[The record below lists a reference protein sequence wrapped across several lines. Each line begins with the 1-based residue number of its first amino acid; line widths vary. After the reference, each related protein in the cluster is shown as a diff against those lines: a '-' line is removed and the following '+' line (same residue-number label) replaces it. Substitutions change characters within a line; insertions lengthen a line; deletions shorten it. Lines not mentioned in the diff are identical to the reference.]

1 MTVHRIGPTP
11 ELVDD
16 IPEHAATSHALRLAE
31 RAIPVFPCKPDNK
44 APYTEHGFHDASRDE
59 AQIRAWWRQYPEAL
73 IGVPTGLKL
82 VVLDLDLQHREAQEW
97 YGRANLPP
105 SRTHVTRSGGRHLL
119 FQPHPAVKNT
129 AGKIWPHVDTR
140 GLGGY
145 IIWWPATGLEI
156 MHAGVLEPVPAWI
169 IKRLNPPERSNIAT
183 RAVRRVLRG
192 DRDLEPLC
200 LEIMR
205 ARNGERNCITFWA
218 ACRLAEHVRN
228 GQLGRWDM
236 IGLVVEAASR
246 NGLPRNEAHKIALSA
261 LRTERAAS

>member
-1 MTVHRIGPTP
+1 MTVHR
-11 ELVDD
+11 ELVAR
-16 IPEHAATSHALRLAE
+16 HAAPSPSAVDHALKLAGQGL
-31 RAIPVFPCKPDNK
+31 RGLPVQASDKK
-44 APYTEHGFHDASRDE
+44 PYTEHGFHDASRDE

-73 IGVPTGLKL
+73 IGVPTGLKF
-82 VVLDLDLQHREAQEW
+82 VVLDLDLQHVEAQEW

-105 SRTHVTRSGGRHLL
+105 TRTHITRSGGRHLL
-119 FQPHPAVKNT
+119 FQPHIAVKNT

-145 IIWWPATGLEI
+145 VIWWPAAGLPM
-156 MHAGVLEPVPAWI
+156 MHGGVLEPVPAWI
-169 IKRLNPPERSNIAT
+169 LKRLHPPERSNIAT

-205 ARNGERNCITFWA
+205 ARNGERNCITYWA

-228 GQLGRWDM
+228 GQLGRNHM
-236 IGLVVEAASR
+236 IDLVVGSAAR
-246 NGLPRNEAHKIALSA
+246 CGLPEREARTIALSA
-261 LRTERAAS
+261 LRTEGAAS

>member
-1 MTVHRIGPTP
+1 MPNP

-16 IPEHAATSHALRLAE
+16 IPEHAATSHALKLAGQGLASS
-31 RAIPVFPCKPDNK
+31 RASPSNK

-59 AQIRAWWRQYPEAL
+59 AQIRAWWRQFPEAL
-73 IGVPTGLKL
+73 IGVPTGLKF
-82 VVLDLDLQHREAQEW
+82 VVLDLDLQHVEAQEW

-105 SRTHVTRSGGRHLL
+105 TRTHITRSGGRHLL
-119 FQPHPAVKNT
+119 FQPHTAVKNT

-145 IIWWPATGLEI
+145 VIWWPAAGLPM

-169 IKRLNPPERSNIAT
+169 LKRLDPPERSDIAA

-205 ARNGERNCITFWA
+205 ARNGERNCITYWA

-228 GQLGRWDM
+228 GQLGRSHM
-236 IGLVVEAASR
+236 IDLVVGSAAR
-246 NGLPRNEAHKIALSA
+246 CGLPEREARTIALSA
-261 LRTERAAS
+261 LRTEGAAS